1 LPAAAKPPQFS
12 RLFTCENVSMQ
23 QFGQLLPQIASG
35 YTRVNALDKTGLQG
49 GFDFTLNFSTIE
61 QVQGTRPAA
70 GATSTGAAL
79 DPTGALSLQDAVRRQ
94 LGIRLEDTKLPVP
107 VLVIDSIS
115 EKPLDN

>member
-1 LPAAAKPPQFS
+1 
-12 RLFTCENVSMQ
+12 MQ
-23 QFGQLLPQIASG
+23 QFGQLLPQIASN

-49 GFDFTLNFSTIE
+49 SFDFTLNWSPIG
-61 QVQGTRPAA
+61 QVQGPQAEV
-70 GATSTGAAL
+70 GAPNTGAAP

>member
-1 LPAAAKPPQFS
+1 LDTQFCP
-12 RLFTCENVSMQ
+12 RCNR
-23 QFGQLLPQIASG
+23 SG
-35 YTRVNALDKTGLQG
+35 TVIVGATSTPGKTGLQG
-49 GFDFTLNFSTIE
+49 SFDFTLNWSPIG
-61 QVQGTRPAA
+61 QVQGPQAEV
-70 GATSTGAAL
+70 GAPPNTGAAP